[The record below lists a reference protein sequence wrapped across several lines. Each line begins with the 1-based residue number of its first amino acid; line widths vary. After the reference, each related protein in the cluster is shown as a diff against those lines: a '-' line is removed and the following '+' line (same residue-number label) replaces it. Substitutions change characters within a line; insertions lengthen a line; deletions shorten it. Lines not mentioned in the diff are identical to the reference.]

1 MQSKGKK
8 HNKEARWLQELKQEN
23 ANIEQDKLIITK
35 RKVERMAK
43 KMKNWKAPGKDE
55 VHGYSIKYLTT
66 LHPRIAQQFQMLLE
80 SR

>member
-1 MQSKGKK
+1 
-8 HNKEARWLQELKQEN
+8 
-23 ANIEQDKLIITK
+23 
-35 RKVERMAK
+35 MAK

-55 VHGYSIKYLTT
+55 VHGYCIKYLTT